1 MRPATVA
8 GVRGLRAALTTT
20 VCRQSAPY
28 SVGSAT
34 ASPNADEVV
43 DRFGGPVRHH
53 RLVPDDDLVTPA
65 DDGAAQGAD
74 LGRAGLVLEILATLV
89 DELAG
94 QEQLVD

>member
-1 MRPATVA
+1 
-8 GVRGLRAALTTT
+8 
-20 VCRQSAPY
+20 
-28 SVGSAT
+28 
-34 ASPNADEVV
+34 
-43 DRFGGPVRHH
+43 
-53 RLVPDDDLVTPA
+53 VPDDDLVTPA